1 MNLFRLGT
9 ALAVV
14 GALLVGGSVAW
25 WQKFYAEV
33 AAVLGAQAEPPLQC
47 LYSVAGAC
55 GQIIEL
61 AAMVGAN
68 PYRPGFFWIGA
79 MALVIGG
86 ILELAAKPQRKRTRP
101 VRLSGDGVMIPGSTP
116 HGMSTEEWERFNAV
130 AFPTKD
136 KP

>member
-14 GALLVGGSVAW
+14 GVLLVGGSVAW

-47 LYSVAGAC
+47 LYSVSGAC
-55 GQIIEL
+55 GQVIEL
-61 AAMVGAN
+61 AAMVGTN
-68 PYRPGFFWIGA
+68 PYRPGLFWIGA
-79 MALVIGG
+79 VALVIGG
-86 ILELAAKPQRKRTRP
+86 VLEFAARP
-101 VRLSGDGVMIPGSTP
+101 SRREPVTAQPSGDRLAVPP
-116 HGMSTEEWERFNAV
+116 PDGMSSEEWKRFNAV

>member
-14 GALLVGGSVAW
+14 GVLLVGGSVAW

-33 AAVLGAQAEPPLQC
+33 AAFVGAQADPPLQC
-47 LYSVAGAC
+47 LYSVAGPC
-55 GQIIEL
+55 GQVIEL

-68 PYRPGFFWIGA
+68 PYRPGLFWIGA
-79 MALVIGG
+79 VALVIGG
-86 ILELAAKPQRKRTRP
+86 VLEFAARP
-101 VRLSGDGVMIPGSTP
+101 SRRAADAVQPTSERLVVPGPDGVS
-116 HGMSTEEWERFNAV
+116 SEEWERFKAA
-130 AFPTKD
+130 AFPKD

>member
-14 GALLVGGSVAW
+14 GVLLVGGSVAW

-33 AAVLGAQAEPPLQC
+33 AAFLGTHADPPLQC
-47 LYSVAGAC
+47 LYSVDGPC
-55 GQIIEL
+55 GQVIEL

-68 PYRPGFFWIGA
+68 PYRPGLFWIGA
-79 MALVIGG
+79 VALVIGG
-86 ILELAAKPQRKRTRP
+86 VLEFAAKPSRRVADGRRP
-101 VRLSGDGVMIPGSTP
+101 EGERLFVPGPDGVS
-116 HGMSTEEWERFNAV
+116 SEEWERFKAA
-130 AFPTKD
+130 AFPKD

>member
-9 ALAVV
+9 TLAVIGV
-14 GALLVGGSVAW
+14 LLVGGSVVW
-25 WQKFYAEV
+25 WQKFYGQV

-47 LYSVAGAC
+47 LYSTAGVC
-55 GQIIEL
+55 GQVIEL

-79 MALVIGG
+79 VLLVVGG
-86 ILELAAKPQRKRTRP
+86 VLEIAARP
-101 VRLSGDGVMIPGSTP
+101 SRLETTVAHQPSGDQPVFPAPDGISR
-116 HGMSTEEWERFNAV
+116 EEWERFKSV

-136 KP
+136 PH